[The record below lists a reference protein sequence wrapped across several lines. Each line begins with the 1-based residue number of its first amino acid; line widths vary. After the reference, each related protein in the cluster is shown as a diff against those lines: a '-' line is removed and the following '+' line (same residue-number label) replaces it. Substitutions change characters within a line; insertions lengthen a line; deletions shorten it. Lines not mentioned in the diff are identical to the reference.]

1 MPSTYS
7 KTSEKQLIENGF
19 KIVIYANQLLR
30 AAYPAMK
37 KAALNILQ
45 NKRAFNIEKKIT
57 PIKDIISLV
66 K

>member
-7 KTSEKQLIENGF
+7 KTSEKQLIDNGF